1 MKKLILG
8 VVLALLFL
16 GGCGVQRIQYVPIER
31 TRTITETKIDTVVQ
45 VEIEQ
50 IRDSVVTA
58 DTLSV
63 LSNKYATS
71 TAAVSRGLLHHS
83 LRTTEAKLDIRVQY
97 IDRVVYDSIPYP
109 IEVVRTVKDS
119 AQSREIWTLRII
131 LVLVVGLSLYRMFRR

>member
-1 MKKLILG
+1 MKKMILSA
-8 VVLALLFL
+8 VWALLFL
-16 GGCGVQRIQYVPIER
+16 GGCGVQRIQYMPIER

-45 VEIEQ
+45 VEIER

-63 LSNKYATS
+63 LSNRYATS

-83 LRTTEAKLDIRVQY
+83 LRTTEAKLDVPVQY
-97 IDRVVYDSIPYP
+97 VERIVYDSIPYP
-109 IEVVRTVKDS
+109 FEVVRIVKDP

-131 LVLVVGLSLYRMFRR
+131 LVLVVGFSIYRMFRK